1 MKTSC
6 SLGTQDRLMHSVKMV
21 RFRAPIALLL
31 LALVFAAGAAAV
43 DPVSGGG
50 SARADSD
57 EAATVTSANGP
68 DAIDIAKV
76 CATHAIA
83 FGALIGPRGVRRRA
97 LI

>member
-1 MKTSC
+1 MRSP
-6 SLGTQDRLMHSVKMV
+6 KMV

-31 LALVFAAGAAAV
+31 LALVFAAGVAAV

-57 EAATVTSANGP
+57 EAATV
-68 DAIDIAKV
+68 AKV

-83 FGALIGPRGVRRRA
+83 FGALIGRCGVREAPRSSC
-97 LI
+97 LICRDSPGSA